1 MPDDKCRQ
9 QILASI
15 AQLKRTLEQ
24 RTPPN
29 ERTTCIWVIEPL
41 LEAAGYTRFD
51 WIAEGTDATGN
62 KPDYRVLPYSPH
74 QWLVEAKAW
83 NHALSDADAN
93 QLTSYANTNH
103 IRWAVLTN
111 GQEWRLYDASIF
123 GTVQERLMAQAGLD
137 EPEALANLLCAL
149 RKDAVQSGET
159 KRVARRL
166 RMEREMKAQLCD
178 ENSRIVDTIAQQLK
192 QCTKV
197 DYTVQEVAEFFR
209 ELIKPGSVT
218 PPPPVPDLWSLDH
231 LARNARELAMGKK
244 PALVQFPDGR
254 EERVSTWKELTIA
267 VLQWFGD
274 RLPPPPQPR
283 TKGARRYLYHEK
295 PEHERT
301 GMETPHEVTIS
312 GRRLYV
318 EMFYSVDTKLSAL
331 VYLCECVGE
340 SPSGFRIAIDER

>member
-9 QILASI
+9 QIMSSI
-15 AQLKRTLEQ
+15 AQLKRTLEE

-41 LEAAGYTRFD
+41 LEAAGYSRFD

-62 KPDYRVLPYSPH
+62 KPDYRVLDNSPH
-74 QWLVEAKAW
+74 QWLMEAKAW

-111 GQEWRLYDASIF
+111 GREWRLYDASIF

-137 EPEALANLLCAL
+137 NPEALANLLCAL
-149 RKDAVQSGET
+149 HKDAVQSGET
-159 KRVARRL
+159 ERVARRL

-178 ENSRIVDTIAQQLK
+178 ENSPLVDAIAQQLR

-197 DYTVQEVAEFFR
+197 DYTAQEVVQFFHK
-209 ELIKPGSVT
+209 LIGCGNG
-218 PPPPVPDLWSLDH
+218 PDPQVYPLDE
-231 LARNARELAMGKK
+231 LARNARKLAMGKK
-244 PALVQFPDGR
+244 PTRVQFPDGR
-254 EERVSTWKELTIA
+254 EERVSTWKALTIA

-301 GMETPHEVTIS
+301 PMLAPYEMSVA
-312 GRRLYV
+312 GRRLNV
-318 EMFYSVDTKLSAL
+318 EMHGSSAETL
-331 VYLCECVGE
+331 AALIHLCECVGE
-340 SPSGFRIAIDER
+340 SPSGFRIAIGEG

>member
-9 QILASI
+9 QILTSI
-15 AQLKRTLEQ
+15 AQLKRTLEE

-41 LEAAGYTRFD
+41 LEAAGYSRFD

-62 KPDYRVLPYSPH
+62 KPDYRVLDNSPH
-74 QWLVEAKAW
+74 QWLMEAKAW

-137 EPEALANLLCAL
+137 NPEALANLLCAL
-149 RKDAVQSGET
+149 HKETMQSGET
-159 KRVARRL
+159 ERVARRL

-178 ENSRIVDTIAQQLK
+178 ENSPLVDAIAQQLR

-197 DYTVQEVAEFFR
+197 DYTAQEVVQFFHK
-209 ELIKPGSVT
+209 LIGCGNG
-218 PPPPVPDLWSLDH
+218 PDPQVYPLDE

-244 PALVQFPDGR
+244 PTRVQFPDGR
-254 EERVSTWKELTIA
+254 EERVSTWKALTIA

-283 TKGARRYLYHEK
+283 IKGARRYLYHEK

-301 GMETPHEVTIS
+301 PMLAPYEMSVA
-312 GRRLYV
+312 GRRLNV
-318 EMFYSVDTKLSAL
+318 EMHVSSAVTLAAL
-331 VYLCECVGE
+331 VHLCECVGE
-340 SPSGFRIAIDER
+340 SPSGFRIAIGER

>member
-15 AQLKRTLEQ
+15 AQLKKTLGGK
-24 RTPPN
+24 TPPN

-41 LEAAGYTRFD
+41 LEAAGYSRFD

-62 KPDYRVLPYSPH
+62 KPDYRVLHNSPH
-74 QWLVEAKAW
+74 QWLMEAKAW
-83 NHALSDADAN
+83 NHTLSDVDAN

-111 GQEWRLYDASIF
+111 GQESRLYDASIF

-137 EPEALANLLCAL
+137 NPEALANLLCAL
-149 RKDAVQSGET
+149 HKDAVQSGET
-159 KRVARRL
+159 ERVARRL
-166 RMEREMKAQLCD
+166 RMDREMKAQLCD
-178 ENSRIVDTIAQQLK
+178 ENSPMVNAIAQQLR

-197 DYTVQEVAEFFR
+197 EYTVQEVVQFFHK
-209 ELIKPGSVT
+209 LIGCGNG
-218 PPPPVPDLWSLDH
+218 PDPQVYPLDE

-244 PALVQFPDGR
+244 PTRVQFPDGR
-254 EERVSTWKELTIA
+254 EERVSTWKALTIA

-283 TKGARRYLYHEK
+283 IKGARRYLYHEK

-301 GMETPHEVTIS
+301 PMLAPYEMSVA
-312 GRRLYV
+312 GRRLNV
-318 EMFYSVDTKLSAL
+318 EMHVSSAETLAAL
-331 VYLCECVGE
+331 VHLCECVGE
-340 SPSGFRIAIDER
+340 SPSGFRIAIGEG

>member
-15 AQLKRTLEQ
+15 AQLKKTLGEK
-24 RTPPN
+24 TPPN

-41 LEAAGYTRFD
+41 LEAAGYSRFD

-83 NHALSDADAN
+83 NHTLSDADAN

-137 EPEALANLLCAL
+137 EPEVLANLLCAL
-149 RKDAVQSGET
+149 RKDAVQSDET
-159 KRVARRL
+159 ERVARRL
-166 RMEREMKAQLCD
+166 RMEREMRAQLCD
-178 ENSRIVDTIAQQLK
+178 ENSPMVHTIAQQLG
-192 QCTKV
+192 QRTKV
-197 DYTVQEVAEFFR
+197 EYTVQEVVQFFHK
-209 ELIKPGSVT
+209 LIGCGNG
-218 PPPPVPDLWSLDH
+218 PDLRWYPLDE

-274 RLPPPPQPR
+274 RLPPPPQPH
-283 TKGARRYLYHEK
+283 TKGSKRCLYHEK
-295 PEHERT
+295 PEHGRT
-301 GMETPHEVTIS
+301 PMIS
-312 GRRLYV
+312 PYAISIAGRRLYV
-318 EMFYSVDTKLSAL
+318 EMSVSSAETL
-331 VYLCECVGE
+331 AALAYLCECVGE
-340 SPSGFRIAIDER
+340 SPSGFRIAIGER

>member
-1 MPDDKCRQ
+1 MPDDKCWQ

-15 AQLKRTLEQ
+15 AELKRTLEVKS
-24 RTPPN
+24 PPN
-29 ERTTCIWVIEPL
+29 ERTTCAWVIEPL
-41 LEAAGYTRFD
+41 LEAAGYSRFD
-51 WIAEGTDATGN
+51 WIAESTDATGN

-83 NHALSDADAN
+83 NHTLSDADAN

-149 RKDAVQSGET
+149 HKDAVQSDET
-159 KRVARRL
+159 ERVARRL
-166 RMEREMKAQLCD
+166 RMDREMRAQLCD
-178 ENSRIVDTIAQQLK
+178 ENSPMVHTIAQQLR

-209 ELIKPGSVT
+209 ELIKPESVT
-218 PPPPVPDLWSLDH
+218 PPPPVPNLWSLDH

-244 PALVQFPDGR
+244 PVLLQFPDGR

-274 RLPPPPQPR
+274 RLPPPPQPHI
-283 TKGARRYLYHEK
+283 KGSKRYLYHEK
-295 PEHERT
+295 PEHGRT
-301 GMETPHEVTIS
+301 PMIS
-312 GRRLYV
+312 PYAISIAGRRLYV
-318 EMFYSVDTKLSAL
+318 EMNVSSAETL
-331 VYLCECVGE
+331 AALAYLCECVGE
-340 SPSGFRIAIDER
+340 SPSGFRIAIGER

>member
-9 QILASI
+9 QIMSSI
-15 AQLKRTLEQ
+15 AQLKRTLEE

-41 LEAAGYTRFD
+41 LEAAGYSRFD

-62 KPDYRVLPYSPH
+62 KPDYRVLDNSPH
-74 QWLVEAKAW
+74 QWLMEAKAW

-111 GQEWRLYDASIF
+111 GREWRLYDASIF

-137 EPEALANLLCAL
+137 NPEALANLLCAL
-149 RKDAVQSGET
+149 HKETMQSGET
-159 KRVARRL
+159 ERVARRL

-178 ENSRIVDTIAQQLK
+178 ENSPLVDAIAQQLR

-197 DYTVQEVAEFFR
+197 DYTAQEVVQFFHK
-209 ELIKPGSVT
+209 LIGCGNG
-218 PPPPVPDLWSLDH
+218 PDPQVYPLDE

-244 PALVQFPDGR
+244 PTRVQFPDGR
-254 EERVSTWKELTIA
+254 EERVSTWKALTIA

-301 GMETPHEVTIS
+301 PMLAPYEMSVA
-312 GRRLYV
+312 GRRLNV
-318 EMFYSVDTKLSAL
+318 EMHGSSAETLAAL
-331 VYLCECVGE
+331 VHLCECVGE
-340 SPSGFRIAIDER
+340 SPSGFRIAIGEG

>member
-1 MPDDKCRQ
+1 MHDDKCRQ

-15 AQLKRTLEQ
+15 AQLKRTLEE

-41 LEAAGYTRFD
+41 LEAAGYSRFD

-62 KPDYRVLPYSPH
+62 KPDYRVLDNSPH
-74 QWLVEAKAW
+74 QWLMEAKAW

-137 EPEALANLLCAL
+137 NPEALANLLCAL
-149 RKDAVQSGET
+149 HKETMQSGET
-159 KRVARRL
+159 ERVARRL

-178 ENSRIVDTIAQQLK
+178 ENSPLVDAIAQQLR

-197 DYTVQEVAEFFR
+197 DYTAQEVVQFFHK
-209 ELIKPGSVT
+209 LIGCGNG
-218 PPPPVPDLWSLDH
+218 PDPQVYPLDE
-231 LARNARELAMGKK
+231 LARNARELATGKK
-244 PALVQFPDGR
+244 PTRVQFPDGR
-254 EERVSTWKELTIA
+254 EERVSTWKALTIA

-274 RLPPPPQPR
+274 RLPPSPQPR

-301 GMETPHEVTIS
+301 PMLAPYEMSVA
-312 GRRLYV
+312 GRRLNV
-318 EMFYSVDTKLSAL
+318 EMHGSSAETLAAL
-331 VYLCECVGE
+331 VHLCECVGE
-340 SPSGFRIAIDER
+340 SPSGFRIAIGER

>member
-15 AQLKRTLEQ
+15 AQLKRTLEE

-41 LEAAGYTRFD
+41 LEAAGYSRFD

-62 KPDYRVLPYSPH
+62 KPDYRVLHNSPH
-74 QWLVEAKAW
+74 QWLMEAKAW

-111 GQEWRLYDASIF
+111 GKEWRLYDASIF

-137 EPEALANLLCAL
+137 NPEALANLLCAL
-149 RKDAVQSGET
+149 HKDAVQSRET
-159 KRVARRL
+159 ERVARRL

-178 ENSRIVDTIAQQLK
+178 ENSPLVDAIAQQLR

-197 DYTVQEVAEFFR
+197 DYSTEEVADFFR
-209 ELIKPGSVT
+209 DLITQPVVKPIVKSG
-218 PPPPVPDLWSLDH
+218 LLSLEE
-231 LARNARELAMGKK
+231 LARNARELAMGKR
-244 PALVQFPDGR
+244 PTRVQFPDGR
-254 EERVSTWKELTIA
+254 EERVSTWKALTIA

-301 GMETPHEVTIS
+301 PMLAPYEMSVA
-312 GRRLYV
+312 GRRLNV
-318 EMFYSVDTKLSAL
+318 EMHVSSAETLAAL
-331 VYLCECVGE
+331 VHLCECVGE
-340 SPSGFRIAIDER
+340 SPSGFRIAIGEG

>member
-15 AQLKRTLEQ
+15 AQLKRTLEE

-41 LEAAGYTRFD
+41 LEAAGYSRFD

-62 KPDYRVLPYSPH
+62 KPDYRVLHNSPH
-74 QWLVEAKAW
+74 QWLMEAKAW

-111 GQEWRLYDASIF
+111 GKEWRLYDASIF

-137 EPEALANLLCAL
+137 NPEALANLLCAL
-149 RKDAVQSGET
+149 HKETMQSGET
-159 KRVARRL
+159 ERVARRL

-178 ENSRIVDTIAQQLK
+178 ENSPLVDAIAQQLR

-197 DYTVQEVAEFFR
+197 DYTAQEVVHFFHK
-209 ELIKPGSVT
+209 LTGCGNG
-218 PPPPVPDLWSLDH
+218 PDPQVYPLDE

-244 PALVQFPDGR
+244 PTRVQFPDGR
-254 EERVSTWKELTIA
+254 EERVSTWKALTIA

-283 TKGARRYLYHEK
+283 IKGARRYLYHEK

-301 GMETPHEVTIS
+301 PMLAPYEMSVA
-312 GRRLYV
+312 GRRLNV
-318 EMFYSVDTKLSAL
+318 EMHVSSAETLAAL
-331 VYLCECVGE
+331 VHLCECVGE
-340 SPSGFRIAIDER
+340 SPSGFRIAIGEG

>member
-9 QILASI
+9 QIMSSI
-15 AQLKRTLEQ
+15 AQLKRTLEE

-41 LEAAGYTRFD
+41 LEAAGYSRFD

-62 KPDYRVLPYSPH
+62 KPDYRVLDNSPH
-74 QWLVEAKAW
+74 QWLMEAKAW

-111 GQEWRLYDASIF
+111 GREWRLYDASIF

-137 EPEALANLLCAL
+137 NPEALANLLCAL
-149 RKDAVQSGET
+149 HKDAVQSGET
-159 KRVARRL
+159 ERVARRL

-178 ENSRIVDTIAQQLK
+178 ENSPLVDAIAQQLR

-197 DYTVQEVAEFFR
+197 DYTAQEVVQFFHK
-209 ELIKPGSVT
+209 LIGCGNG
-218 PPPPVPDLWSLDH
+218 PDPQVYPLDE

-244 PALVQFPDGR
+244 PTRVQFPDGR
-254 EERVSTWKELTIA
+254 EERVSTWKALTIA

-301 GMETPHEVTIS
+301 PMLAPYEMSVA
-312 GRRLYV
+312 GRRLNV
-318 EMFYSVDTKLSAL
+318 EMHVSSAVTLAAL
-331 VYLCECVGE
+331 VHLCECVGE
-340 SPSGFRIAIDER
+340 SPSGFRIAIGEG